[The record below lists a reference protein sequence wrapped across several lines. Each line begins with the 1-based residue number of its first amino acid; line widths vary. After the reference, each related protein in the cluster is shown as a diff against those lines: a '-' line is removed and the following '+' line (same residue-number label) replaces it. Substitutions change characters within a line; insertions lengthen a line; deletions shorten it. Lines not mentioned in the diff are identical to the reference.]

1 MTITTMKHR
10 AVSRCVLLTAMML
23 LALPLSAQTIE
34 WDLQGA
40 VTHYEETVIE
50 DVLGHPESYGDD
62 LNRIIDEKYFG
73 ESLKDPAKVAE
84 AIMHKGT
91 SRFDY
96 ADKLWAQA
104 QATDGMLKRE
114 LLQAQAVNETMEGC
128 RQIKKVFDLLLARDQ
143 YRNLP
148 PKISDELKEAVGLLR
163 PLNGVDYKLSQVE
176 MALAEKG
183 YTFRSLNKAVSEA
196 VKVVV

>member
-1 MTITTMKHR
+1 MVNARTLQPQIAEFNVTQ
-10 AVSRCVLLTAMML
+10 LTPEAQA
-23 LALPLSAQTIE
+23 ALQRLEEKQAAIAQRLY
-34 WDLQGA
+34 DQ
-40 VTHYEETVIE
+40 TVIE

-148 PKISDELKEAVGLLR
+148 PKISNELKEAVGLLR